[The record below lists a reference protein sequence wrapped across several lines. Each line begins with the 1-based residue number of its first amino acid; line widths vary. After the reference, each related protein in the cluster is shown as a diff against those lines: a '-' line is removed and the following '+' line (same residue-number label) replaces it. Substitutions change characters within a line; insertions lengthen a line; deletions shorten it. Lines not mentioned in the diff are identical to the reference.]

1 MRSRRIRPRLRAL
14 LVNYNRL
21 SLQTGKTELCSL
33 EGLLEDMGEK
43 PPEEEKPAE
52 LYPIMGLAQKRT
64 SLMNESCPNRDRI
77 RSELLATVREKGMLP
92 YYEKYLCP
100 RPAGPPDEALKAE
113 LKKQNAEEEAKLDE
127 RIKDAKENLGDI
139 EIRDALLAKANF
151 FNRIGNKDQA
161 IKGYEEAYEK
171 TVGVGGKLDNIL
183 TVIRIAFFFEDTALM
198 KKHIDRAKVEL
209 GKGGDW
215 ERRNKLKVYEGIYLM
230 ISRSWKEAA
239 KLFLNVMPTFTAT
252 ELVEFKDFVFYAVI
266 VGVVSMDRPTV
277 RNQLV
282 TSPEVLSVIKETPE
296 LQTFL
301 ESYFYCRY
309 KSFMQSFVKVI
320 DLIRADRYLMRHVKY
335 FMRSMRLNA
344 YRQFLASYRSV
355 KLEAMANDFG
365 VSASFI
371 DTELSSFISSG
382 KLTCKIDKV
391 AGVVESNEADA
402 RSQVYVEI
410 IKQGD
415 LLLNKMQKLSG
426 AIDM

>member
-1 MRSRRIRPRLRAL
+1 
-14 LVNYNRL
+14 
-21 SLQTGKTELCSL
+21 L

-100 RPAGPPDEALKAE
+100 GPAGPPDEALKAE

-139 EIRDALLAKANF
+139 EIRDALLAKADF

-230 ISRSWKEAA
+230 ISGSWKEAA

-415 LLLNKMQKLSG
+415 LLLNKMQKVSS

>member
-1 MRSRRIRPRLRAL
+1 MFTASHGAG
-14 LVNYNRL
+14 
-21 SLQTGKTELCSL
+21 QKELWSL
-33 EGLLEDMGEK
+33 EGLPEDMGEK

-64 SLMNESCPNRDRI
+64 SLMNENCPNRDRI
-77 RSELLATVREKGMLP
+77 RSEILATVREKGMLP

-100 RPAGPPDEALKAE
+100 GPAGPPDEALKAE

-139 EIRDALLAKANF
+139 EIRDALLAKADF
-151 FNRIGNKDQA
+151 FNRIGDKDQA

-252 ELVEFKDFVFYAVI
+252 ELVEFKDFVFYAV
-266 VGVVSMDRPTV
+266 VVAMVSMDRPTV

>member
-1 MRSRRIRPRLRAL
+1 M
-14 LVNYNRL
+14 
-21 SLQTGKTELCSL
+21 

-100 RPAGPPDEALKAE
+100 GPAGPPDEALKAE

-139 EIRDALLAKANF
+139 EIRDALLAKADF

-230 ISRSWKEAA
+230 ISGSWKEAA

-415 LLLNKMQKLSG
+415 LLLNKMQKVSS